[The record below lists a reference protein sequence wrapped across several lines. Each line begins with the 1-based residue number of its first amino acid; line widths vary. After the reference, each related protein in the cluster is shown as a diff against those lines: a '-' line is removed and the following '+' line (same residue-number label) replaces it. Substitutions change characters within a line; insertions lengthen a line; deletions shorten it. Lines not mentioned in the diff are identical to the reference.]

1 MTSKISRTEGT
12 INVYDDFIFFC
23 MGNHLDKLDK
33 MNDFDHKI
41 DPTNS
46 AWQLAQAA
54 QHICC
59 VHDYRDC
66 EYNALIPCIFLLL
79 INSLA

>member
-1 MTSKISRTEGT
+1 MTTS
-12 INVYDDFIFFC
+12 FFC

-41 DPTNS
+41 DPTNG
-46 AWQLAQAA
+46 AWQLAQ
-54 QHICC
+54 HICRC

-79 INSLA
+79 IS